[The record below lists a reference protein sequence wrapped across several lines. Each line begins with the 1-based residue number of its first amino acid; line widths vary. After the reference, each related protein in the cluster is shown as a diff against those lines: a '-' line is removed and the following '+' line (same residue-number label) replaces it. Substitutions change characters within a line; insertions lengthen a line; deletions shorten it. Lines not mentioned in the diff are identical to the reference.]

1 MPVDVKQK
9 ISEAMQLHQSGS
21 LLEAEKKYLEIV
33 REFPENANAL
43 NLLGIL
49 QLQKGQTKDAIAN
62 LKKASEIIS
71 SAYVLGNLGRA
82 YFEDKNFTE
91 AITCY
96 KKALALDEKD
106 FESWFNLGIAYRN
119 SNQCAMSIDSY
130 KKALEIKPN
139 DVSTYFN
146 MGNVYELM
154 NDTIK
159 AVEYYEKAYEYN
171 TDPNDTDILYFLG
184 ISYIKAK
191 NFEKGLPLH
200 EYRPSR
206 PFAIFCQEKTY
217 PEQMKGKPFWDG
229 SPMKDKTIFVY
240 YESALGDTIMYA
252 RYLALLKDKFKKV
265 LFKPQACFIDL
276 FKENNYGAE
285 IVDNRTLPSELI
297 FDVHIPLMT
306 IPFVLNH
313 FKEEDIPFPDG
324 YIKANAEKVKEYKEK
339 YFNNNKFKIG
349 IKWMG
354 NLDND
359 QSRIITI
366 ESFYKLFDISN
377 TQFYS
382 VQKGDGEEEFSKIP
396 KKYNVINL
404 ADTFND
410 FSDTAAAIENMDL
423 VICNDTSIAHL
434 AGAMGKPCWIL
445 LPFVQNWRWHTDIS
459 YSPWYKSV
467 KLFKQKELSNWNE
480 VFDNVKKELDKLIV

>member
-1 MPVDVKQK
+1 MPADVKER
-9 ISEAMQLHQSGS
+9 INEAIQLHQSGN
-21 LLEAEKKYLEIV
+21 LVEAEKKYLEIIQ
-33 REFPENANAL
+33 EFPENANAL

-49 QLQKGQTKDAIAN
+49 QLQKRQIPDAISN
-62 LKKASEIIS
+62 LKKASELIP
-71 SAYVLGNLGRA
+71 SAYLLGNLGRA
-82 YFEDKNFTE
+82 YAEDKNFTE
-91 AITCY
+91 AIICY

-119 SNQCAMSIDSY
+119 INQYENSL
-130 KKALEIKPN
+130 KAYERALLINPKH
-139 DVSTYFN
+139 VSLHFN
-146 MGNVYELM
+146 LGNLYDLM
-154 NDTIK
+154 NDTQK
-159 AVEYYEKAYEYN
+159 AIEYYEKALEYN
-171 TDPNDTDILYFLG
+171 TDPDDIDILYFLS

-191 NFEKGLPLH
+191 NFKKGLPLH

-206 PFAIFCQEKTY
+206 PFAIFCQESTY
-217 PEQMKGKPFWDG
+217 PEQMKGKPFWGG
-229 SPMKDKTIFVY
+229 SDMKDKTIFVY

-252 RYLALLKDKFKKV
+252 RYLPLLKDKFKKV
-265 LFKPQACFIDL
+265 LFKPQVCFIDL
-276 FKENNYGAE
+276 FRENNYGAE
-285 IVDNRTLPSELI
+285 IVDNRMLPSELV
-297 FDVHIPLMT
+297 FDVHMPLMT

-313 FKEEDIPFPDG
+313 FKEEDIPFPEG

-339 YFNNNKFKIG
+339 YFNNNKYKIG

-359 QSRIITI
+359 HSRIITI
-366 ESFYKLFDISN
+366 ESFFKLFDIPN

-382 VQKGDGEEEFSKIP
+382 VQKGDGEEELNKIP
-396 KKYNVINL
+396 KEYNVIDL
-404 ADTFND
+404 ADTFNN

-459 YSPWYKSV
+459 YSPWYNSV
-467 KLFKQKELSNWNE
+467 KLFKQKELGNWDE
-480 VFDNVKKELDKLIV
+480 VFDNVKKELNKLI

>member
-1 MPVDVKQK
+1 MPVDVKHIINQA
-9 ISEAMQLHQSGS
+9 IQLHQSGN
-21 LLEAEKKYLEIV
+21 LIEAEKKYLEIIQ
-33 REFPENANAL
+33 EFPDNASAL

-49 QLQKGQTKDAIAN
+49 LLQKGQTKDAIMN
-62 LKKASEIIS
+62 LKKASEILP
-71 SAYVLGNLGRA
+71 SAYSLGNLGRA
-82 YFEDKNFTE
+82 YSNDKNFEE
-91 AITCY
+91 AINCY
-96 KKALALDEKD
+96 KKALTIDEKD
-106 FESWFNLGIAYRN
+106 FDSWFNLGISFKNIKQYDN
-119 SNQCAMSIDSY
+119 S
-130 KKALEIKPN
+130 
-139 DVSTYFN
+139 
-146 MGNVYELM
+146 
-154 NDTIK
+154 IK
-159 AVEYYEKAYEYN
+159 AYEKALSINPNHVSVYFNLGNLYEIMNNTTKAIENYDKALEYN

-206 PFAIFCQEKTY
+206 PFSIFCQEKTY

-229 SPMKDKTIFVY
+229 STMKDKTIFVY
-240 YESALGDTIMYA
+240 YESALGDTLMYA

-265 LFKPQACFIDL
+265 LFKPQGCFINL

-285 IVDNRTLPSELI
+285 IVDNRMLPSELV

-313 FKEEDIPFPDG
+313 FKEVDIPFPDG
-324 YIKANAEKVKEYKEK
+324 YIKANVEKVKEYKEK
-339 YFNNNKFKIG
+339 YFNNTKFKVG

-354 NLDND
+354 NLNND
-359 QSRIITI
+359 PSRIINS
-366 ESFYKLFDISN
+366 ESFFKLFDIPN

-382 VQKGDGEEEFSKIP
+382 VQKGDGEEEFNKIP
-396 KKYNVINL
+396 KEYNVINL
-404 ADTFND
+404 ANTFND
-410 FSDTAAAIENMDL
+410 FSDTAAALENIDL

-467 KLFKQKELSNWNE
+467 KLFKQKELGNWDE
-480 VFDNVKKELDKLIV
+480 VFNNVKQELEKLTG